1 MKLILGNVYSRVVLD
16 PYEEKVFASAVK
28 KTQVFAPG
36 YRYTKLFKLRKWDGK
51 VAIYGKDVLTGLVPS
66 LVDDFSTYGLV
77 VNSIHDNRKLINH
90 KLKPTNIPLRD
101 YQSAAIKSAF
111 SNMWPAQSGQQTW
124 WPRGV
129 ISMATGGGKT
139 RVAAAM
145 IQMLDVPTI
154 FIVHR
159 KDLMYQT
166 VEVFRGFGIDAGC
179 VGDGLRDV
187 RKVTVATIQTLQVNL
202 AVADFSKFKQLF
214 IDEAHLCAADLE
226 RGNQFV
232 KIAARIP
239 AVFRWG
245 LSGTPFMKDKY
256 SDRLLEGTT
265 GRVVYEVNNR
275 ELINRGYLAEGKVTM
290 FDMPAQQGISNSWPK
305 CYDDGIVV
313 NGARNQKVIDSIQ
326 GLQKPMLVLVQK
338 IGHGELLEKMAT
350 NQGLNVKFLNG
361 KSSTDIRREA
371 VTLLKQ
377 NKVEAIIATTIFD
390 EGIDIPEIR
399 TVILAGGGKSPIKN
413 LQRLGRGLRKT
424 NGKNEV
430 EIVDFYDR
438 GTRWLSSHSRERK
451 NLWEN
456 QGFTVNV
463 V

>member
-1 MKLILGNVYSRVVLD
+1 MKIQIGNVYSRVILD
-16 PYEEKVFASAVK
+16 PHEEKAFNSAVK

-36 YRYTKLFKLRKWDGK
+36 YRYTKLFKNKKWDGK
-51 VAIYGKDVLTGLVPS
+51 VSIYGKDVLTGLLPS
-66 LVDDFSTYGLV
+66 LVEDFSNYGLV
-77 VNSIHDNRKLINH
+77 VNSIQDNRRITPRP
-90 KLKPTNIPLRD
+90 LKATNISLRD
-101 YQSAAIKSAF
+101 YQLAAIKSAF
-111 SNMWPAQSGQQTW
+111 SNRWGAAGGTW

-154 FIVHR
+154 FLVHR

-166 VEVFRGFGIDAGC
+166 AEVFRGFGIDAGC
-179 VGDGLRDV
+179 VGDGLREV
-187 RKVTVATIQTLQVNL
+187 RRVTVATVQTLQVNL
-202 AVADFSKFKQLF
+202 AVADFSKFQQLF
-214 IDEAHLCAADLE
+214 VDEAHLCAADLE

-232 KIAARIP
+232 KISAHIP
-239 AVFRWG
+239 ASYRWG

-275 ELINRGYLAEGKVTM
+275 ELIDAGYLAEGKVTM
-290 FDMPAQQGISNSWPK
+290 FDMPVQQGISNSWPK

-313 NGARNQKVIDSIQ
+313 NGARNQKVVDSIQ
-326 GLQKPMLVLVQK
+326 KLAKPVLVLVQK
-338 IGHGELLEKMAT
+338 IGHGELLEKLALKA
-350 NQGLNVKFLNG
+350 GLIVKFLNG
-361 KSSTDIRREA
+361 KSSSDIRRGA
-371 VTLLKQ
+371 ITLLKQ
-377 NKVEAIIATTIFD
+377 NKVDAIIATVIFD

-399 TVILAGGGKSPIKN
+399 TIILAGGGKSPIKN

-424 NGKNEV
+424 DGKNEV

-438 GTRWLSSHSRERK
+438 GTRWLLSHSRERK